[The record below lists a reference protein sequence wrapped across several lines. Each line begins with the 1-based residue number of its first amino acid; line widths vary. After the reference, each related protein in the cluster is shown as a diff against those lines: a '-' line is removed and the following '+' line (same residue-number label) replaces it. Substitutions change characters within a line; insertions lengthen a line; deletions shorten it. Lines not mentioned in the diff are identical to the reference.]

1 MSVPTLKRFDVAAT
15 PLTGV
20 WHLRARP
27 MGDARGSFARLYCAA
42 EFAALGLERPL
53 EQINLSETLK
63 RGSVRGLHYQ
73 RAPHAEHKLVRCLDG
88 RVLDVV
94 VDLRAGSPTLLQWH
108 AVELDARRGDA
119 LLIPP
124 GCAHGFQTLE
134 DDCRLL
140 YLHSAAHAPEA
151 EGGVRFDE
159 PRLRPGLIAW
169 PLPITAQSERD
180 LALPLLPESF
190 AGLSP

>member
-1 MSVPTLKRFDVAAT
+1 MSAPTLERFDVAAT
-15 PLTGV
+15 PLAGV

-27 MGDARGSFARLYCAA
+27 LADARGSFARLFCAQ
-42 EFAALGLERPL
+42 EFAALGLTQPL
-53 EQINLSETLK
+53 AQINLSQTRA
-63 RGSVRGLHYQ
+63 RGTVRGLHYQ
-73 RAPHAEHKLVRCLDG
+73 RVPHAEHKLVRCLDG

-108 AVELDARRGDA
+108 AVELDAGRGDA

-124 GCAHGFQTLE
+124 GCAHGFQALE

-140 YLHSAAHAPEA
+140 YLHSAPHAPDA

-159 PRLRPGLIAW
+159 PRLLPGPVAW
-169 PLPITAQSERD
+169 PLPATELSPRD
-180 LALPLLPESF
+180 RALPLLTDSF